1 MSGRLKARFLT
12 KEAFGDLVGVLKT
25 SSWGTSG
32 ERGEGRG
39 LVPPNEESDK
49 RLPGWLDEE
58 NRVWLCFGKAISQSE
73 HEHSSALAFDVLDL
87 LARGDSRVIS
97 T

>member
-39 LVPPNEESDK
+39 LVPQSDK

-58 NRVWLCFGKAISQSE
+58 NRVWRCFGKAISQSE